1 MDANDDGTTSLSKSS
16 VSAPVVYVRDRRLCT
31 GVLVPS
37 GTAEDAIPAAPPT
50 PAPLRS
56 LTFSPAPTRK
66 QERPHFLP
74 ASIIALLPPLSPSP
88 HTNTKPEK
96 NTKTPKT
103 KSNTKPKPDALR
115 LLEPLSQP
123 VRAFQQLKKRRRS
136 SCGRNEAAIAAF
148 HKTATQA
155 APPPPPPNSSLRYV
169 HTAPSLMTPRR
180 RCARF

>member
-74 ASIIALLPPLSPSP
+74 ASIIALLTPHSASLSLSLSP

-96 NTKTPKT
+96 NTKTPNT

-115 LLEPLSQP
+115 LFQPLSEP

-148 HKTATQA
+148 TKTASRQLLLRQTVLYVTFILL
-155 APPPPPPNSSLRYV
+155 PP
-169 HTAPSLMTPRR
+169 
-180 RCARF
+180 

>member
-37 GTAEDAIPAAPPT
+37 GPAEDAIPAAAPT
-50 PAPLRS
+50 PAPLPHLRS
-56 LTFSPAPTRK
+56 RSHSQAGAP
-66 QERPHFLP
+66 
-74 ASIIALLPPLSPSP
+74 SLPPCLNHCIIDPSLCLSLSLSLSP

-96 NTKTPKT
+96 NTKTPNT

-115 LLEPLSQP
+115 LFQPLSEP

-148 HKTATQA
+148 TKTASRQLLLRQTVLYVTFILL
-155 APPPPPPNSSLRYV
+155 PP
-169 HTAPSLMTPRR
+169 
-180 RCARF
+180 